1 MFEVQHWYTAF
12 SRAEYLN
19 RVFIVNVPMPTPR
32 EQFAN
37 TFLYKIWSPH
47 TPLVYIGHGTTT
59 SEKRMQQHRNEF
71 ADKSRT
77 KRCSS
82 HQVLAFGDAE
92 IEVLEQYP
100 CASLQEAKARERF
113 WIERTDQCVNKNIPG
128 RTREEYN
135 ARPLSLPADEE
146 EVEDITELLGKR
158 QRTG

>member
-1 MFEVQHWYTAF
+1 
-12 SRAEYLN
+12 
-19 RVFIVNVPMPTPR
+19 MPTPR

-59 SEKRMQQHRNEF
+59 AEKRMQQHRNEF

-82 HQVLAFGDAE
+82 HQVLAFGDAQ

-113 WIERTDQCVNKNIPG
+113 YIERTDQCVNKNIPG